1 MYAGYVFLCDDS
13 SMKECLNRRLYTCS
27 ADMDVTDEIGED
39 SVVFF
44 FNADSGSL
52 VGPFSLSES
61 DEAPLEPGTWVEELD
76 EQSVSGNF
84 RVEWEELHELK
95 QADAKF
101 PFLRNGKTCKLTNV
115 ETQSLLNELREAPLF
130 QSA

>member
-1 MYAGYVFLCDDS
+1 
-13 SMKECLNRRLYTCS
+13 
-27 ADMDVTDEIGED
+27 MDNIDELGED

-52 VGPFSLSES
+52 IGPFSVSTS
-61 DEAPLEPGTWVEELD
+61 DETPLEPGAWVEEID

-95 QADAKF
+95 EADARF
-101 PFLRNGKTCKLTNV
+101 SFLKSRKACKLTNV
-115 ETQSLLNELREAPLF
+115 ETQNLLNDLREAPLI
-130 QSA
+130 QST